1 MAKKILVI
9 LAHPDMGKSRLNKA
23 LLAAAEGRSDTEAHV
38 LYDEYPDFEIDVKR
52 EQKLLLD
59 ADAIV
64 LQFPFYWYSSPA
76 LLKEWEDRVL
86 EYGFA
91 YGSAGKAL
99 NGKKL
104 LVATTTGGPK
114 EAYQKGGYNNFTVD
128 ELLGPFKQMAA
139 LCGME
144 WQVPFVLNGARTISD
159 EELARKAGE
168 YKDILGSL

>member
-1 MAKKILVI
+1 MAKNILVI

-23 LLAAAEGRSDTEAHV
+23 LADAARAAGASVHEIYEAC
-38 LYDEYPDFEIDVKR
+38 PDFAIDVKQ
-52 EQKLLLD
+52 EQKLLLE

-76 LLKEWEDRVL
+76 LLKEWEDKVL

-99 NGKKL
+99 HGKKL

-128 ELLGPFKQMAA
+128 DLLGPFRQTAS

-144 WQVPFVLNGARTISD
+144 WQPPFIVNGARIISD
-159 EELARKAGE
+159 EELAGKAEE
-168 YKDILGSL
+168 YKKRLQSL